1 MKREVEIDAGS
12 GFCFGV
18 VNAIKKAEEELK
30 KGETLYCLGDIV
42 HNNMEV
48 ERLEGLGLKTIS
60 HDDLED
66 LKGAKVL
73 FRAHGEP
80 PKTYRQSDDHK
91 NQIIDATCPV
101 VLSLQQRVY
110 KAYEAVVSNGGTIVI
125 YGKKGHAEVNGLVG
139 QTKGTALV
147 FENVSELNDQ
157 IFEFPIYVFSQTT
170 KSKEGY
176 RDLVLK
182 LQSMVPDKEQV
193 IVQDSIC
200 RQVTNRLPNIKTFA
214 ASKDVI
220 IFVSG
225 LKSSN
230 GKQLYQACKQVNPSS
245 YFVTNEKE
253 VKTEWFEGATK
264 VGICG
269 ATSTPRWLM
278 EQVGAYI
285 ESL

>member
-1 MKREVEIDAGS
+1 MKRDVEIDEGS

-48 ERLEGLGLKTIS
+48 ERLEALGLKTIS
-60 HDDLED
+60 RED
-66 LKGAKVL
+66 LDTLKNAKVL

-80 PKTYRQSDDHK
+80 PKTYRKSGDNK
-91 NQIIDATCPV
+91 ISVIDATCPV
-101 VLSLQQRVY
+101 VLSLQRKVF
-110 KAYEAVVSNGGTIVI
+110 KAYEAVVDNGGTIVI
-125 YGKKGHAEVNGLVG
+125 YGEKGHAEVNGLVG

-147 FENVSELNDQ
+147 FENASDLKDQ
-157 IFEFPIYVFSQTT
+157 IFELPIYVFSQTT

-176 RDLVLK
+176 RELVLK
-182 LQSMVPDKEQV
+182 LQAQVPDKGQV

-200 RQVTNRLPNIKTFA
+200 RQVTNRLPSIKTFA

-220 IFVSG
+220 VFVSG

-230 GKQLYQACKQVNPSS
+230 GKQLYEACKQVNPSS
-245 YFVTNEKE
+245 YFVTNETE
-253 VKTEWFEGATK
+253 VKEEWLIDASK

-278 EQVGAYI
+278 EQVGDYI
-285 ESL
+285 KSL